1 MTLVW
6 HHRLSS
12 QVQELGYDLDKETLV
27 VNRTDGV
34 RRSYSPVSY
43 EMYYTISQSSFPERL
58 IKKNIEGNVPETGK
72 KIPVKWAP

>member
-12 QVQELGYDLDKETLV
+12 QVRELGYDLEKETLV
-27 VNRTDGV
+27 VNRNDGV

-43 EMYYTISQSSFPERL
+43 ETYYAISQSSFPERL
-58 IKKNIEGNVPETGK
+58 IVKNIEGKVPETGTR
-72 KIPVKWAP
+72 IPVKWAP